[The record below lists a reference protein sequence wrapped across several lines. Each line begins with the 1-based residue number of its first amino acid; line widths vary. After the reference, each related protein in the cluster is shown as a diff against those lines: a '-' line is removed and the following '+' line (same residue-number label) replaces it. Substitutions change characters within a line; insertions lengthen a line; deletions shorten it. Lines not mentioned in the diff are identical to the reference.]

1 MTEKNNITL
10 ALEHIAKTVPKEKQP
25 QAIRLLFDIARKK
38 AREKNKEKKDE
49 VVGVD
54 KLEGIEEAK
63 TMKIDSENIDK
74 EDKEKN
80 YQGGEQSEKNSVTPK
95 DQFQIITNIKQCIS
109 EAVEINMK
117 PETVIGVFPVVLS
130 TMDIEIALEAVTKF
144 SEQIFSIEDV
154 DKKLIITSSDLV
166 PYSNKMFLEGVI
178 EKQVKYS
185 TAEEI
190 KINKVIGSIK
200 KVILKQPF
208 KCVVELNFSRE
219 PKLGEKSGDK
229 ILPIKV
235 FNSTELDNT
244 REGKGTS
251 QQFSDEV
258 YCNLEDMKISEFN
271 RKLEATI
278 VENSPEKFSTFDT
291 LKENTVINI
300 TLTILQRQQVFVG
313 KPCEA

>member
-38 AREKNKEKKDE
+38 ARKKKDE

-54 KLEGIEEAK
+54 KIEGIEEAK
-63 TMKIDSENIDK
+63 TMKIDSEKIAK
-74 EDKEKN
+74 EDKEKS
-80 YQGGEQSEKNSVTPK
+80 YQGGKQAEKKSVSPK
-95 DQFQIITNIKQCIS
+95 EQFQTITNIKQCSS
-109 EAVEINMK
+109 EAVEINME
-117 PETVIGVFPVVLS
+117 PEAVVGIFPVILS
-130 TMDIEIALEAVTKF
+130 RMDIEIALEAVTKF
-144 SEQIFSIEDV
+144 SEQVFSIEDV
-154 DKKLIITSSDLV
+154 DKNLIITSSDLI

-178 EKQVKYS
+178 EKQVKYT

-190 KINKVIGSIK
+190 KINRVIGSIK

-208 KCVVELNFSRE
+208 KCVVELKFSRE
-219 PKLGEKSGDK
+219 PKLGEKSCTK

-235 FNSTELDNT
+235 FDSTELDNT
-244 REGKGTS
+244 MEGKGNS
-251 QQFSDEV
+251 EQFSDEV
-258 YCNLEDMKISEFN
+258 YFNLEDMKISEFN

-278 VENSPEKFSTFDT
+278 MENSPEKFSTFDT
-291 LKENTVINI
+291 LKENTVINF

-313 KPCEA
+313 NPYEA

>member
-38 AREKNKEKKDE
+38 AREKNKE

-74 EDKEKN
+74 EEKEKN

-95 DQFQIITNIKQCIS
+95 DQFHTITNIKQCIS

-117 PETVIGVFPVVLS
+117 PETVVGVFPVVLS

-178 EKQVKYS
+178 EKQVKYT

-208 KCVVELNFSRE
+208 KCVVELKFSRE
-219 PKLGEKSGDK
+219 PKLGEKSCAK
-229 ILPIKV
+229 ILPIKW
-235 FNSTELDNT
+235 FDSTELDNT
-244 REGKGTS
+244 MEGKGNS
-251 QQFSDEV
+251 EQFSDEV
-258 YCNLEDMKISEFN
+258 YFNLEDMKISEFN

-278 VENSPEKFSTFDT
+278 MENSPEKFSTFDT
-291 LKENTVINI
+291 LKENTVINF

-313 KPCEA
+313 KPCEV